1 MQHQRLLVITH
12 QLPWLIDS
20 NNNFILKRGH
30 STQFSGTNSLNL
42 KTIHF
47 GHNNDFSNDQKLN
60 LFKKLNGVVVEYPD
74 NISKGHYEGYCKS
87 ELWPLFHY
95 VLWDNATDGILENKN
110 YHHYCKV
117 NQAFADAVLLHYQ
130 PGDLIWIQDY
140 HFMLLPALLRAALP
154 NAAIGFFLHTPFPSS
169 EIFRCLPRRSEILKG
184 LLGANVIGF
193 QTYSHARHFI
203 SSCTRVI
210 GCESSP
216 TGVEY
221 QGFNITI
228 GIFPIGIDI
237 NRVETYRQSQ
247 AVQNKIKHI
256 STLYKDKIIIIGRDS
271 MDHIKGISQ
280 KLDAFEKFLE
290 LYPEWHNKVVL
301 IQVSTSSNKAN
312 PNIAAKISDSIA
324 RINGNFGSLEFVP
337 VHHYHHHLDP
347 EEYFALMSIADV
359 ALITPLRD
367 GMNTTS
373 HDYVVCQKGNHG
385 ILILSEFTGTAGAMA
400 GAILV
405 NPWDTLGVAN
415 AIQDALTKSI
425 EDRQIKHDQ
434 LYSYVTSHTSQFW
447 AQSFIKELISKS
459 SVQLQDNPTPVLDF
473 ANVHQQYTQSQ
484 RRLLLFD
491 YDGTLTPIV
500 KLPKDAVP
508 PPAMLEA
515 LKVLVADPKNV
526 VFIISGRDQDAL
538 EEWLGHIKGLGL
550 SAEHGSFIKYPGGKW
565 LNLAAELDMA
575 WKVEVAEIFNYYTE
589 RTQGSFVEHKRCSI
603 TWHYRLADPSY
614 GLFQAK
620 ECQHHLEDAILSKLP
635 VEVMVGKKN
644 LEVRPISMNKGEIVK
659 RLVTARTGCD
669 FVICAGDDR
678 TDEDMFRVLRK
689 SQIRED
695 GIFTVTIGSATK
707 MTRADSHVTEPADLI
722 RLLQLLAGTQPC
734 VL

>member
-1 MQHQRLLVITH
+1 
-12 QLPWLIDS
+12 
-20 NNNFILKRGH
+20 
-30 STQFSGTNSLNL
+30 
-42 KTIHF
+42 
-47 GHNNDFSNDQKLN
+47 
-60 LFKKLNGVVVEYPD
+60 
-74 NISKGHYEGYCKS
+74 
-87 ELWPLFHY
+87 
-95 VLWDNATDGILENKN
+95 
-110 YHHYCKV
+110 
-117 NQAFADAVLLHYQ
+117 
-130 PGDLIWIQDY
+130 
-140 HFMLLPALLRAALP
+140 
-154 NAAIGFFLHTPFPSS
+154 
-169 EIFRCLPRRSEILKG
+169 
-184 LLGANVIGF
+184 
-193 QTYSHARHFI
+193 
-203 SSCTRVI
+203 
-210 GCESSP
+210 
-216 TGVEY
+216 
-221 QGFNITI
+221 
-228 GIFPIGIDI
+228 
-237 NRVETYRQSQ
+237 
-247 AVQNKIKHI
+247 
-256 STLYKDKIIIIGRDS
+256 

-290 LYPEWHNKVVL
+290 LYPEWHNKVYSKISL
-301 IQVSTSSNKAN
+301 MIKGESKDLSTSSNKAN

-538 EEWLGHIKGLGL
+538 EEWLGHIKGLG
-550 SAEHGSFIKYPGGKW
+550 KYPGGKW

-589 RTQGSFVEHKRCSI
+589 RTQ
-603 TWHYRLADPSY
+603 ADPSY